1 MHRTAICCRSA
12 RRRARTTLRSHNFP
26 RRPRRL
32 PRRPPPA
39 NIFFDWL
46 QRTRAGASAWI
57 VDTLAECGFSVTSA
71 ESFAQG
77 KARIL
82 ESPPTLLVA
91 ELRLREYNGLQLVLR
106 GKARRPSMAAIV
118 LSSILD
124 SVLQS
129 EAETM
134 GATFVVR
141 PVDSRELIAAA
152 FRTLLREPARHP
164 VVDPI
169 RSPFER
175 RTGERRFLLEDDG
188 NNRTTERR
196 RDRVTLLTFAAR
208 RD

>member
-1 MHRTAICCRSA
+1 LNAYRMQPPPENV
-12 RRRARTTLRSHNFP
+12 RRQSSRPSP
-26 RRPRRL
+26 RLVVAQDRVAHL
-32 PRRPPPA
+32 RPPVPA
-39 NIFFDWL
+39 LVVDCSP
-46 QRTRAGASAWI
+46 ASSLPI
-57 VDTLAECGFSVTSA
+57 VNTLAECGFSVTSA

-134 GATFVVR
+134 GATFVLR

-196 RDRVTLLTFAAR
+196 RDRATLLTFAAR